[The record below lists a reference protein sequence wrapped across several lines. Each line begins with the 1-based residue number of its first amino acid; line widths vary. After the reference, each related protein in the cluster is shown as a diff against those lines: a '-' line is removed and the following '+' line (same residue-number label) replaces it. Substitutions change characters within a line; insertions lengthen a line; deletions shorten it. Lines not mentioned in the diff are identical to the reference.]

1 MMQKTRTPSLKIGP
15 EVLRSAVTIL
25 DEEGPDG
32 FTVRAIAKRADVA
45 PMAIYNHFGGV
56 NGVIDQL
63 WTLGFEMLG
72 EAVNR
77 HSGDVEVDFM
87 SAGLAY
93 RRFALENR
101 GLYTIM
107 FMHRFRNF
115 EPSPVSAQVAAETF
129 QALVTIVERCQAA
142 GILTHSR
149 ASDAAQVIWSGCHGY
164 VSLELHGINFA
175 QNADDTYVM
184 LLETLRRGL
193 R

>member
-15 EVLRSAVTIL
+15 EVLRSAASIL
-25 DEEGPDG
+25 DEAGPDG

-63 WTLGFEMLG
+63 WTRGFEMLG

-107 FMHRFRNF
+107 FLHRFRNF
-115 EPSPVSAQVAAETF
+115 EPSPAGAHIAAQTF

-164 VSLELHGINFA
+164 VSLELHGVNFA
-175 QNADDTYVM
+175 QNSDDTYVM